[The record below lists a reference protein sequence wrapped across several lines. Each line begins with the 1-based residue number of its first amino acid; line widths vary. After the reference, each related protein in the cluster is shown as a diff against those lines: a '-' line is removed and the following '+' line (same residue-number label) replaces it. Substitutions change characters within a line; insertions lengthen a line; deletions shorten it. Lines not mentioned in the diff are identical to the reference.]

1 MTIIH
6 AIEKIL
12 TDLVDSS
19 EFDPHT
25 DLFEQGINSL
35 QIAILIDELNKRF
48 NLSASLDV
56 LTEGASITALAA
68 TLSRKTTLQ
77 NIG

>member
-12 TDLVDSS
+12 ADLVDTSA
-19 EFDPHT
+19 FDPHA

-35 QIAILIDELNKRF
+35 QMAILIDELNKRL
-48 NLSASLDV
+48 NLSVSLDV
-56 LTEGASITALAA
+56 LAEGASMTALAA
-68 TLSRKTTLQ
+68 TLSRKTSLQ